1 MSALEILRTGLSIGA
16 DLGMLVLA
24 LIGAHVI
31 IFGRGGK
38 R

>member
-1 MSALEILRTGLSIGA
+1 MSALDVVAMVSDIVS
-16 DLGMLVLA
+16 DLVILVLA
-24 LIGAHVI
+24 IIGLHVI